1 MEITDLTED
10 ERLALVAVARR
21 VAEADTYV
29 TDPEAQQLRAIIKAL
44 GEKAYRDACD
54 VVDRRFE
61 DAEQLKTF
69 LRGIER
75 QAAREL
81 IYSTG
86 LALSLSDSGDRNEK
100 EILEWLSHNWRVK
113 MRIAEEKGT
122 A

>member
-10 ERLALVAVARR
+10 ERLALVAVVRR

-44 GEKAYRDACD
+44 GEQAYRDACD
-54 VVDRRFE
+54 VVDGRFA

-86 LALSLSDSGDRNEK
+86 LALSLADSGDRNEK
-100 EILEWLSHNWRVK
+100 EILEWLSRNWHVK